1 MFGSDLEHRVWSR
14 FWNWNL
20 ANILRLVL
28 TWDLTIFGNTIGN
41 KDRGEVIARTWFH
54 SFFSRKKSEIW
65 IAFTFFEK
73 WKVKNKIPSLF
84 FEKWKWNW
92 NGSRSRT
99 RSENEKKILENSWE
113 TRISLVSEVTVQ
125 VILML
130 ILMLMLTA
138 PSEILVSREFSREFF
153 NFHFSFSISS
163 HLSFTF
169 NSRKRVKGIYFSLF
183 TSRKKWKLSEFHSFF
198 SRKKSEIRYGVWP
211 DISLSS
217 QIVFLFKILLY
228 LFCFISWIY

>member
-1 MFGSDLEHRVWSR
+1 M
-14 FWNWNL
+14 
-20 ANILRLVL
+20 L

-99 RSENEKKILENSWE
+99 RSENEKKFSRILEKRESRWSLNRKNFSPAEGGQNLDALQRTEPALVAVRWPGKKGRSKRTNSAI
-113 TRISLVSEVTVQ
+113 TSTVEEGTAIGAEGCLLQ
-125 VILML
+125 KEHHWRENAGVI
-130 ILMLMLTA
+130 A
-138 PSEILVSREFSREFF
+138 
-153 NFHFSFSISS
+153 NH
-163 HLSFTF
+163 
-169 NSRKRVKGIYFSLF
+169 
-183 TSRKKWKLSEFHSFF
+183 
-198 SRKKSEIRYGVWP
+198 
-211 DISLSS
+211 
-217 QIVFLFKILLY
+217 
-228 LFCFISWIY
+228 

>member
-1 MFGSDLEHRVWSR
+1 MYQPVLLHTNPVLSYINPHCPILTKYQPVPPSVKYLNVRHSFVDLRREQLNFSLVFVTFFKLMFGSDLEHRVWSR

-65 IAFTFFEK
+65 VAFTFFEK
-73 WKVKNKIPSLF
+73 WKVKNNIPSLF

-99 RSENEKKILENSWE
+99 RSENEKKFSRILEKRESRW
-113 TRISLVSEVTVQ
+113 SLRGGNGTICLMGQFVSGEKVGH
-125 VILML
+125 
-130 ILMLMLTA
+130 
-138 PSEILVSREFSREFF
+138 FF
-153 NFHFSFSISS
+153 WWDN
-163 HLSFTF
+163 LS
-169 NSRKRVKGIYFSLF
+169 
-183 TSRKKWKLSEFHSFF
+183 
-198 SRKKSEIRYGVWP
+198 P
-211 DISLSS
+211 
-217 QIVFLFKILLY
+217 
-228 LFCFISWIY
+228 

>member
-1 MFGSDLEHRVWSR
+1 MYRPVSKYLNVRLSFVDLRWAQLNFSLVFVTFFKLMFGSDLEHRVWSR

-65 IAFTFFEK
+65 IAFPFFEK

-92 NGSRSRT
+92 NGSRLRT
-99 RSENEKKILENSWE
+99 RSENEKKFSRILEKRESRW
-113 TRISLVSEVTVQ
+113 SL
-125 VILML
+125 
-130 ILMLMLTA
+130 
-138 PSEILVSREFSREFF
+138 
-153 NFHFSFSISS
+153 
-163 HLSFTF
+163 
-169 NSRKRVKGIYFSLF
+169 
-183 TSRKKWKLSEFHSFF
+183 
-198 SRKKSEIRYGVWP
+198 KSKQACQNQRCLAEGH
-211 DISLSS
+211 
-217 QIVFLFKILLY
+217 
-228 LFCFISWIY
+228 

>member
-1 MFGSDLEHRVWSR
+1 MYQPVLLHTNPVLSYINPHCPILTKYQPVPPSVKIFKYQTFLCRLRWAQLNLSLVFDTFFKLMFGSDLEHRVWSR

-41 KDRGEVIARTWFH
+41 KDRGEVIPRTWFH
-54 SFFSRKKSEIW
+54 SFFSRKKSEIR

-99 RSENEKKILENSWE
+99 RSENEKKNLENSRE
-113 TRISLVSEVTVQ
+113 TRISLVSDPENTE
-125 VILML
+125 M
-130 ILMLMLTA
+130 
-138 PSEILVSREFSREFF
+138 
-153 NFHFSFSISS
+153 
-163 HLSFTF
+163 
-169 NSRKRVKGIYFSLF
+169 
-183 TSRKKWKLSEFHSFF
+183 
-198 SRKKSEIRYGVWP
+198 
-211 DISLSS
+211 
-217 QIVFLFKILLY
+217 
-228 LFCFISWIY
+228 

>member
-41 KDRGEVIARTWFH
+41 KNRGEVIARTWFH

-73 WKVKNKIPSLF
+73 WKVKNKILSLF

-99 RSENEKKILENSWE
+99 RSENEKKFSRILEKRESRW
-113 TRISLVSEVTVQ
+113 SLQRSRGLNLNIRPLVKVSLRGVWNPT
-125 VILML
+125 
-130 ILMLMLTA
+130 
-138 PSEILVSREFSREFF
+138 P
-153 NFHFSFSISS
+153 N
-163 HLSFTF
+163 
-169 NSRKRVKGIYFSLF
+169 SLF
-183 TSRKKWKLSEFHSFF
+183 GWRNKLDVEKWQEATWSQTERTLIDDIFF
-198 SRKKSEIRYGVWP
+198 EK
-211 DISLSS
+211 
-217 QIVFLFKILLY
+217 
-228 LFCFISWIY
+228 

>member
-54 SFFSRKKSEIW
+54 SFFSRKKSEIR

-73 WKVKNKIPSLF
+73 WKVKNKILSLF

-92 NGSRSRT
+92 DGSRSRT
-99 RSENEKKILENSWE
+99 RSENEIFF
-113 TRISLVSEVTVQ
+113 
-125 VILML
+125 
-130 ILMLMLTA
+130 
-138 PSEILVSREFSREFF
+138 REFSRNE
-153 NFHFSFSISS
+153 NLAGLCRTRPGS
-163 HLSFTF
+163 
-169 NSRKRVKGIYFSLF
+169 VPD
-183 TSRKKWKLSEFHSFF
+183 KWTFF
-198 SRKKSEIRYGVWP
+198 SNMC
-211 DISLSS
+211 
-217 QIVFLFKILLY
+217 QIKEGLL
-228 LFCFISWIY
+228 LIGK

>member
-99 RSENEKKILENSWE
+99 RSENEKKFSRILEKRESRWCLSSGRFNISME
-113 TRISLVSEVTVQ
+113 THFPSSQCRMTEVKRFD
-125 VILML
+125 IK
-130 ILMLMLTA
+130 
-138 PSEILVSREFSREFF
+138 FSRTLQYRADSRIPSVSNQYFR
-153 NFHFSFSISS
+153 
-163 HLSFTF
+163 F
-169 NSRKRVKGIYFSLF
+169 NSYVFKR
-183 TSRKKWKLSEFHSFF
+183 
-198 SRKKSEIRYGVWP
+198 
-211 DISLSS
+211 
-217 QIVFLFKILLY
+217 
-228 LFCFISWIY
+228 

>member
-41 KDRGEVIARTWFH
+41 KDRGEVIPRTWFH

-99 RSENEKKILENSWE
+99 RSENEKKFLRILEKRESRW
-113 TRISLVSEVTVQ
+113 SLWWWYPGGVHGSGGRDGSGGGDE
-125 VILML
+125 M
-130 ILMLMLTA
+130 
-138 PSEILVSREFSREFF
+138 
-153 NFHFSFSISS
+153 
-163 HLSFTF
+163 
-169 NSRKRVKGIYFSLF
+169 
-183 TSRKKWKLSEFHSFF
+183 
-198 SRKKSEIRYGVWP
+198 IRYMTQLLLLGKFEYTGGP
-211 DISLSS
+211 I
-217 QIVFLFKILLY
+217 FKVVLE
-228 LFCFISWIY
+228 C

>member
-41 KDRGEVIARTWFH
+41 KDRGEVIPRTWFH

-99 RSENEKKILENSWE
+99 RSENEKKFSRILEKRESRW
-113 TRISLVSEVTVQ
+113 SLPMATW
-125 VILML
+125 
-130 ILMLMLTA
+130 
-138 PSEILVSREFSREFF
+138 
-153 NFHFSFSISS
+153 NGHFRSKNWFQQ
-163 HLSFTF
+163 
-169 NSRKRVKGIYFSLF
+169 FSLDVCYPVPALF
-183 TSRKKWKLSEFHSFF
+183 QPVPPVQSRHGRLRPEHCIYGHFWLFLAIKWVKMAGTRNTCFG
-198 SRKKSEIRYGVWP
+198 SRSR
-211 DISLSS
+211 ST
-217 QIVFLFKILLY
+217 QMTT
-228 LFCFISWIY
+228 